1 MPPPPHLV
9 FTHSFQHANISHPL
23 TQTRM
28 YAQHGLKIPTPR
40 IACAD
45 SKWIPFSSTNIN
57 QSINQSINPSI
68 NQVQG
73 KIQTVQ
79 FTIIYKHILF
89 LHDIL
94 MIIVIMK
101 TNEPLE

>member
-1 MPPPPHLV
+1 MQ
-9 FTHSFQHANISHPL
+9 TANGYHSVQLI
-23 TQTRM
+23 
-28 YAQHGLKIPTPR
+28 
-40 IACAD
+40 
-45 SKWIPFSSTNIN
+45 
-57 QSINQSINPSI
+57 SINQSINPSI
-68 NQVQG
+68 NQFQG